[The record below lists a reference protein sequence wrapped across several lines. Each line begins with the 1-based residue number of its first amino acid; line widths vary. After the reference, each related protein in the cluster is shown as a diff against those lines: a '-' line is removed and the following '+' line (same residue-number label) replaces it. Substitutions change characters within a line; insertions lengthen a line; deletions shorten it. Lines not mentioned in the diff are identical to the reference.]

1 MMLQWKLYLEYE
13 HILGTG
19 VTASAIIITGAIT
32 ATENEEATRL
42 MNKSYETLT
51 LAWPWSVLVLNTALT
66 LSIVLKIW
74 SVLCA

>member
-19 VTASAIIITGAIT
+19 VTAAVIITTGTII
-32 ATENEEATRL
+32 ATENEETVRL
-42 MNKSYETLT
+42 MDKSYETVM
-51 LAWPWSVLVLNTALT
+51 LAWPWSVLVVNTALT
-66 LSIVLKIW
+66 FSIVLKIW